1 MANANSAKTNVK
13 KKVKRNKINRGIA
26 HVQASF
32 NNVIITITD
41 MQGNTLAWA
50 TAGSCGFKG
59 ARKGTPFAAQ
69 VVVEKVSAPVKE
81 LEMKH
86 IEIRISGAGSGRESA
101 PRAFNAN
108 GFTVTSII
116 DVTPLPHNGCRASK
130 KRRV

>member
-1 MANANSAKTNVK
+1 MANANSVTSNVK
-13 KKVKRNKINRGIA
+13 KKTKRTKVNRGVA

-32 NNVIITITD
+32 NNVIVTITD

-69 VVVEKVSAPVKE
+69 VVVEKLSTSMKE

-86 IEIRISGAGSGRESA
+86 VEIRVNGAGSGREA
-101 PRAFNAN
+101 VPRAFNAN
-108 GFTVTSII
+108 GFSVASII
-116 DVTPLPHNGCRASK
+116 DVTPLPHNGCRPPK